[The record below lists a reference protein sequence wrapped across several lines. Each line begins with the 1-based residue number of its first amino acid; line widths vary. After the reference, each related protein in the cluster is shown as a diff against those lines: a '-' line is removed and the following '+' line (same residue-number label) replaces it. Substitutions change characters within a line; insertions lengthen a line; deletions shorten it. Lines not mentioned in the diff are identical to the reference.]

1 MKHLQEDGRQRLLR
15 VNQWVAMSSLGAAFC
30 AMPLARTMHG
40 PEAAAT
46 LAVAGIALMAGQRWA
61 LGLVAVAQLLLL
73 SALTSLLS
81 ATSDTASLVFTIAS
95 MVLLLPGLWSL
106 RRAAATLV
114 VLIQQRRTRVSCR
127 RMYALLRIS
136 AAAAVVLPHVR

>member
-1 MKHLQEDGRQRLLR
+1 
-15 VNQWVAMSSLGAAFC
+15 
-30 AMPLARTMHG
+30 MPLARTMHG

-46 LAVAGIALMAGQRWA
+46 LAVAAMALMAGQRWA

-73 SALTSLLS
+73 AALTSLLS
-81 ATSDTASLVFTIAS
+81 ATIDTVSLVFILAS
-95 MVLLLPGLWSL
+95 LGLLLPGLWSM

-114 VLIQQRRTRVSCR
+114 VLIQRRRTRVSCR

>member
-1 MKHLQEDGRQRLLR
+1 MKQLQEDGRQRLLR

-46 LAVAGIALMAGQRWA
+46 LAVAAMALMAGQRWA

-73 SALTSLLS
+73 AALTSLLS
-81 ATSDTASLVFTIAS
+81 ATIDTVSLVFILAS
-95 MVLLLPGLWSL
+95 LGLLLPGLWSM

-114 VLIQQRRTRVSCR
+114 VLIQRRRTRVSCR